1 MLKTPP
7 LLLLSITTLT
17 LVSSMLGINRAYAQT
32 NTVDSSCASS
42 QFGCFEVGL
51 PGSKKFAAGQN
62 IAAFTDS
69 PAPIRDLVN
78 LFVTFI
84 TGILVIVGVITIVIG
99 GYMYMTAGGNASQ
112 VSSAKEMITAALIGI
127 FIAFISVVILNTV
140 NPFLGRSAVEPK
152 LGSPQPSSAILNDTS
167 SGGNNNSSS
176 STNSSAAGNTT
187 NSNTTTNT
195 ASQITDL
202 QAQEQPIQNEINQL
216 NSIQTRN
223 AAQQA
228 QLQEDEA
235 RLQDLIDRVRILENQ
250 P

>member
-167 SGGNNNSSS
+167 SGE
-176 STNSSAAGNTT
+176 
-187 NSNTTTNT
+187 TTTLVV
-195 ASQITDL
+195 API
-202 QAQEQPIQNEINQL
+202 AQQLEILPTPIQLLIQLLKLPTYKHKNNQYKTRLINSTPSKLATLRNKL
-216 NSIQTRN
+216 NYKKMKRAFKTSSIEC
-223 AAQQA
+223 AY
-228 QLQEDEA
+228 
-235 RLQDLIDRVRILENQ
+235 
-250 P
+250 